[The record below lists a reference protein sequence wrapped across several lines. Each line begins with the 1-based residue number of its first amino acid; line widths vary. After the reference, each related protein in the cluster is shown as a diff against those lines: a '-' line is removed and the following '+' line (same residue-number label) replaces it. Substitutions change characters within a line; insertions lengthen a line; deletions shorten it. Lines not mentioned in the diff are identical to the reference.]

1 MSIKLM
7 QREQLIEELEESLQN
22 HIEQIDSARNEIIE
36 LEERRAVLCVAD
48 QKTRSGMAK
57 LIIHDMIT
65 EIDKRTEALNEVVR
79 SSNSNKEHFIEVLR
93 VVKEAIS
100 ELDK

>member
-1 MSIKLM
+1 M
-7 QREQLIEELEESLQN
+7 QREELIKELEGNIQY
-22 HIEQIDSARNEIIE
+22 HIEQIDSARNEINE

-48 QKTRSGMAK
+48 PKTSSGMAK
-57 LIIHDMIT
+57 LIIHDMIM